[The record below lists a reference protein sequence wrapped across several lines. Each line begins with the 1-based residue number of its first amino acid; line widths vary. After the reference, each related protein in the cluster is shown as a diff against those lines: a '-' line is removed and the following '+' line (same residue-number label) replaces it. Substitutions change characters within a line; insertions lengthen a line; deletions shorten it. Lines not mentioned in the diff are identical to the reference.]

1 MAKQPKT
8 QQSNSQL
15 SRTLAGQLSKQEK
28 RTQAFVAITKYKH
41 QAYLAIKAVK
51 QAKFM

>member
-28 RTQAFVAITKYKH
+28 RTQAFVAITRYKH
-41 QAYLAIKAVK
+41 QANLAVKAVK